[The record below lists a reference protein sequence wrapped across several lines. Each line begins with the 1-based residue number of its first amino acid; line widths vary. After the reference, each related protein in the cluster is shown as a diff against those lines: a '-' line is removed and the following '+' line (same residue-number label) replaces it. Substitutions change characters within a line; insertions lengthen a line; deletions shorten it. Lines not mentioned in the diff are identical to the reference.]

1 MTTPATAQTWRGL
14 AAEEA
19 DAASAGGGALL
30 HGRSRRLLADM
41 LGRERGRVTLTMA
54 LITVASLAAL
64 AGPWLVG
71 VGIDRGIPPLAD
83 HHDPGPLLA
92 LTVAFAVTVA

>member
-1 MTTPATAQTWRGL
+1 MTTPATAQPWRGL

-19 DAASAGGGALL
+19 DEASAGGGALL

-41 LGRERGRVTLTMA
+41 LGRQRRRVISTLT
-54 LITVASLAAL
+54 LIVVASLAAL

-71 VGIDRGIPPLAD
+71 VGIDRGIPPLAR
-83 HHDPGPLLA
+83 PP
-92 LTVAFAVTVA
+92 